1 MSYDFSEMNSDNS
14 DREGSLN
21 NSFMED
27 IKNMMEYIMTEN
39 NNNKKHK
46 IALYEIRGFDPYL
59 IFNDIDSI
67 SSGYINHS
75 DLNEYLSNNNIK
87 SDKDIILLFI
97 REYNKKENDNN
108 LNSQDF
114 IKFISFDI
122 NKNELNLGTLDFD
135 KNEIKKHFLSLIISE
150 FELIKEKNELIK
162 KIIKNRKFSTFE
174 AFYNISN
181 DNKYI
186 DFNCLK
192 LFLGE
197 KFNDDEIKELLYRI
211 DLNDDKKISYDEFQ
225 DMFFPFQKHLLFEE
239 TNEDEKYDYG
249 IESYNDVLINYS
261 DIYNIDVNPFKDNSL
276 TEPKIVC
283 NYNEFED
290 EDDNDNFKLEININ
304 KINNNNIDSDEKKP
318 SKNNINIDLYK
329 SDDFKIKYDEN
340 LINEISG
347 KNNEEDNK
355 EIYGV
360 NYIDDNDLNDNND
373 NNDDSKKDD
382 NKDNIK
388 LKKKENNFDVH
399 GSMIFFDDN

>member
-1 MSYDFSEMNSDNS
+1 MKYDFSEMNSNNS
-14 DREGSLN
+14 DKEDSLN
-21 NSFMED
+21 NSFMKD
-27 IKNMMEYIMTEN
+27 IKNMMEYIITEN
-39 NNNKKHK
+39 NNNKRHK
-46 IALYEIRGFDPYL
+46 ISLYEIRGFDPYL
-59 IFNDIDSI
+59 VFNDIDSI
-67 SSGYINHS
+67 SSGYINQS
-75 DLNEYLSNNNIK
+75 DLNEYLSSNNIK

-122 NKNELNLGTLDFD
+122 NKNAINLGILDFD

-192 LFLGE
+192 LFLDE
-197 KFNDDEIKELLYRI
+197 KYSDNEIKELLYRI

-225 DMFFPFQKHLLFEE
+225 DTFFPFQKHLLFEE

-249 IESYNDVLINYS
+249 IESYNDIFINYS
-261 DIYNIDVNPFKDNSL
+261 NIYNIDINPYKDNTL

-290 EDDNDNFKLEININ
+290 EDETDKYKLETENKYFIN
-304 KINNNNIDSDEKKP
+304 KINDNDIDTDEQNP
-318 SKNNINIDLYK
+318 GKNDINIDVYK

-340 LINEISG
+340 LINEING
-347 KNNEEDNK
+347 KNNEDDNK

-360 NYIDDNDLNDNND
+360 NYDDSNLNDNND
-373 NNDDSKKDD
+373 NNKNDD
-382 NKDNIK
+382 NKENIK
-388 LKKKENNFDVH
+388 LKNEENNFDIH
-399 GSMIFFDDN
+399 GSMVFFDDN

>member
-1 MSYDFSEMNSDNS
+1 MMKYDFSEMNSNNS
-14 DREGSLN
+14 DSEDSLN
-21 NSFMED
+21 NSFMKD
-27 IKNMMEYIMTEN
+27 IKNMMEYIITEN
-39 NNNKKHK
+39 NNNKRHK
-46 IALYEIRGFDPYL
+46 ISLYEIRGFDPYL
-59 IFNDIDSI
+59 VFNDIDSI
-67 SSGYINHS
+67 SSGYINQS
-75 DLNEYLSNNNIK
+75 DLNEYLSSNNIK

-122 NKNELNLGTLDFD
+122 NKNALNLGILDFD

-197 KFNDDEIKELLYRI
+197 KYSNDEIKELLYRI

-249 IESYNDVLINYS
+249 IDSYNDIFINYS
-261 DIYNIDVNPFKDNSL
+261 DIYNIDINPYKDNSL

-290 EDDNDNFKLEININ
+290 EDENDNFKLE
-304 KINNNNIDSDEKKP
+304 KLETENNNNNKDI
-318 SKNNINIDLYK
+318 KNDINIDVYK
-329 SDDFKIKYDEN
+329 SDDFKINYDEN

-347 KNNEEDNK
+347 KNNDDDDNK

-360 NYIDDNDLNDNND
+360 NYDDSDFNDNNK
-373 NNDDSKKDD
+373 NDD
-382 NKDNIK
+382 NKENIK
-388 LKKKENNFDVH
+388 LKKEENNFDIH
-399 GSMIFFDDN
+399 GSRIFFDDN

>member
-1 MSYDFSEMNSDNS
+1 MMYDFSAMNSPYLTNNLNEEENKS
-14 DREGSLN
+14 N
-21 NSFMED
+21 NSFMEE
-27 IKNMMEYIMTEN
+27 IKKMMEYIIAKN

-46 IALYEIRGFDPYL
+46 ISLYEIRGFDPHL

-67 SSGYINHS
+67 SSGYINQS
-75 DLNEYLSNNNIK
+75 DLNEYLSSNNIK

-97 REYNKKENDNN
+97 REYNKEENDNN

-122 NKNELNLGTLDFD
+122 NKNSINLGIADFD
-135 KNEIKKHFLSLIISE
+135 KNEIKKHFFSLILSE

-192 LFLGE
+192 IFLGE
-197 KFNDDEIKELLYRI
+197 KYSDEEIKELLYRI

-249 IESYNDVLINYS
+249 IESYDDILINYS
-261 DIYNIDVNPFKDNSL
+261 DIYNVDVNPYKDNSF

-290 EDDNDNFKLEININ
+290 EDENYI
-304 KINNNNIDSDEKKP
+304 INNNDNGEKKIFT
-318 SKNNINIDLYK
+318 NDNNIDLYK
-329 SDDFKIKYDEN
+329 SDDFKIKYDED
-340 LINEISG
+340 LINEICG
-347 KNNEEDNK
+347 KNNSGN
-355 EIYGV
+355 
-360 NYIDDNDLNDNND
+360 NLNDNDDKND
-373 NNDDSKKDD
+373 NDENDK
-382 NKDNIK
+382 NGENMK
-388 LKKKENNFDVH
+388 LKKEENNLDIH

>member
-1 MSYDFSEMNSDNS
+1 MKSDFSEMNSNNS
-14 DREGSLN
+14 DREESLN
-21 NSFMED
+21 NSFMKE
-27 IKNMMEYIMTEN
+27 IKYMMEYIITEN

-46 IALYEIRGFDPYL
+46 ISLYEIRGFDPYL
-59 IFNDIDSI
+59 IFNEIDSI
-67 SSGYINHS
+67 SSGYINQS

-114 IKFISFDI
+114 VKFMSFDI
-122 NKNELNLGTLDFD
+122 NKNAVNLGTLDFD
-135 KNEIKKHFLSLIISE
+135 KNEIKKHFLSLILSE

-162 KIIKNRKFSTFE
+162 QIIRNRKFSTFE

-197 KFNDDEIKELLYRI
+197 KYNDNEIKELLYRI

-249 IESYNDVLINYS
+249 IESYNDILINYC
-261 DIYNIDVNPFKDNSL
+261 DIYNIDINPYKDNSL

-283 NYNEFED
+283 NFNEFED
-290 EDDNDNFKLEININ
+290 EDENDNYKLEIENKYFIN
-304 KINNNNIDSDEKKP
+304 KINNNDIDEQNP
-318 SKNNINIDLYK
+318 FKNDINIDVYK
-329 SDDFKIKYDEN
+329 SEDFKIKYDEN
-340 LINEISG
+340 LINEISR
-347 KNNEEDNK
+347 KNNDDNK
-355 EIYGV
+355 EINEV
-360 NYIDDNDLNDNND
+360 NDDDKNLNVNTDNN
-373 NNDDSKKDD
+373 KKDD
-382 NKDNIK
+382 NKENK
-388 LKKKENNFDVH
+388 KFKKEENNYDIH

>member
-1 MSYDFSEMNSDNS
+1 MKSDFSEMNSNNS
-14 DREGSLN
+14 DREESLN
-21 NSFMED
+21 NSFMKE
-27 IKNMMEYIMTEN
+27 IKYMMEYIITEN

-46 IALYEIRGFDPYL
+46 ISLYEIRGFDPYL
-59 IFNDIDSI
+59 IFNEIDSI
-67 SSGYINHS
+67 SSGYINQS

-114 IKFISFDI
+114 VKFMSFDI
-122 NKNELNLGTLDFD
+122 NKNAVNLGTLDFD
-135 KNEIKKHFLSLIISE
+135 KNEIKKHFLSLILSE

-162 KIIKNRKFSTFE
+162 QIIRNRKFSTFE

-197 KFNDDEIKELLYRI
+197 KYNDNEIKELLYRI

-249 IESYNDVLINYS
+249 IESYNDILINYC
-261 DIYNIDVNPFKDNSL
+261 DIYNIDINPYKDNSL

-283 NYNEFED
+283 NFNEFED
-290 EDDNDNFKLEININ
+290 EDENDNYKLEIENKYFIN
-304 KINNNNIDSDEKKP
+304 KINNNDIDEQNSF
-318 SKNNINIDLYK
+318 KNDINIDVYK
-329 SDDFKIKYDEN
+329 SEDFKIKYDEN
-340 LINEISG
+340 LINEISR
-347 KNNEEDNK
+347 KNNDDNK
-355 EIYGV
+355 EINEV
-360 NYIDDNDLNDNND
+360 NDDDKNLNVNTDNNK
-373 NNDDSKKDD
+373 NDD
-382 NKDNIK
+382 NKENK
-388 LKKKENNFDVH
+388 KFKKEENNYDIH

>member
-1 MSYDFSEMNSDNS
+1 MKSDFSEMNSNNS
-14 DREGSLN
+14 DREESLN
-21 NSFMED
+21 NSFMKE
-27 IKNMMEYIMTEN
+27 IKYMMEYIITEN

-46 IALYEIRGFDPYL
+46 ISLYEIRGFDPYL
-59 IFNDIDSI
+59 IFNEIDSI
-67 SSGYINHS
+67 SSGYINQS

-114 IKFISFDI
+114 VKFMSFDI
-122 NKNELNLGTLDFD
+122 NKNAVNLGTLDFD
-135 KNEIKKHFLSLIISE
+135 KNEIKKHFLSLILSE

-162 KIIKNRKFSTFE
+162 QIIRNRKFSTFE

-197 KFNDDEIKELLYRI
+197 KYNDNEIKELLYRI

-249 IESYNDVLINYS
+249 IESYNDILINYC
-261 DIYNIDVNPFKDNSL
+261 DIYNIDINPYKDNSL

-283 NYNEFED
+283 NFNEFED
-290 EDDNDNFKLEININ
+290 EDENDNYKLEIENKYFIN
-304 KINNNNIDSDEKKP
+304 KINNNDIDGQNP
-318 SKNNINIDLYK
+318 FKNDINIDVYK
-329 SDDFKIKYDEN
+329 SEDFKIKYDEN
-340 LINEISG
+340 LINEISR
-347 KNNEEDNK
+347 KNNDDNK
-355 EIYGV
+355 EINEV
-360 NYIDDNDLNDNND
+360 NDDDKNLNVNTDNNK
-373 NNDDSKKDD
+373 NDD
-382 NKDNIK
+382 NKENK
-388 LKKKENNFDVH
+388 KFKKEENNYDIH

>member
-1 MSYDFSEMNSDNS
+1 MKYDFSEMNSNNS
-14 DREGSLN
+14 DIEDSLN
-21 NSFMED
+21 NSYMKD
-27 IKNMMEYIMTEN
+27 IKNMMEYIITEN
-39 NNNKKHK
+39 NNNKRHK
-46 IALYEIRGFDPYL
+46 ISLYEIRGFDPYL
-59 IFNDIDSI
+59 VFNDIDSI
-67 SSGYINHS
+67 SSGYINQS
-75 DLNEYLSNNNIK
+75 DLNEYLSSNNIK

-122 NKNELNLGTLDFD
+122 NKNALNLGILDFD

-197 KFNDDEIKELLYRI
+197 KYSNDEIKELLYRI

-249 IESYNDVLINYS
+249 IDSYNDIFINYS
-261 DIYNIDVNPFKDNSL
+261 DIYNIDINPYKDNSL

-290 EDDNDNFKLEININ
+290 EDENDNFKLE
-304 KINNNNIDSDEKKP
+304 KLETENNNNNKDI
-318 SKNNINIDLYK
+318 KNDINIDVYK

-340 LINEISG
+340 LINEING
-347 KNNEEDNK
+347 KNNEDDNK

-360 NYIDDNDLNDNND
+360 NYDDSDLNDNNK
-373 NNDDSKKDD
+373 NDD
-382 NKDNIK
+382 NKENIK
-388 LKKKENNFDVH
+388 LKKEENNFDIH
-399 GSMIFFDDN
+399 GSRIFFDDN

>member
-1 MSYDFSEMNSDNS
+1 MMKYDFSEMNSNNS
-14 DREGSLN
+14 DREDSLN
-21 NSFMED
+21 NSYMKD
-27 IKNMMEYIMTEN
+27 IKNMMEYIITEN

-46 IALYEIRGFDPYL
+46 ISLYEIRGFDPYL
-59 IFNDIDSI
+59 VFNDIDSI
-67 SSGYINHS
+67 SSGFINQS
-75 DLNEYLSNNNIK
+75 DLNEYLSSNNIK

-122 NKNELNLGTLDFD
+122 NKNALNLGILDFD

-197 KFNDDEIKELLYRI
+197 KYSNDEIKELLYRI

-249 IESYNDVLINYS
+249 IDSYNDIFINYS
-261 DIYNIDVNPFKDNSL
+261 DIYNIDINPYKDNSL

-290 EDDNDNFKLEININ
+290 EDENDNFKLE
-304 KINNNNIDSDEKKP
+304 KLETENNNNNKDI
-318 SKNNINIDLYK
+318 KNDINIDVYK

-340 LINEISG
+340 LINEING
-347 KNNEEDNK
+347 KNNEDNNK

-360 NYIDDNDLNDNND
+360 NYDDSDFNDNNK
-373 NNDDSKKDD
+373 NDD
-382 NKDNIK
+382 NKENIK
-388 LKKKENNFDVH
+388 LKKEENNFDIH
-399 GSMIFFDDN
+399 GSRIFFDDN

>member
-1 MSYDFSEMNSDNS
+1 MMKYDFSEMNSNNS
-14 DREGSLN
+14 DREDSLN
-21 NSFMED
+21 NSYMKD
-27 IKNMMEYIMTEN
+27 IKNMMEYIITEN

-46 IALYEIRGFDPYL
+46 ISLYEIRGFDPYL
-59 IFNDIDSI
+59 VFNDIDSI
-67 SSGYINHS
+67 SSGYINQS
-75 DLNEYLSNNNIK
+75 DLNEYLSSNNIK

-114 IKFISFDI
+114 VKFISFDI
-122 NKNELNLGTLDFD
+122 NKNAINLGILDFD

-197 KFNDDEIKELLYRI
+197 KYSNDEIKELLYRI
-211 DLNDDKKISYDEFQ
+211 D
-225 DMFFPFQKHLLFEE
+225 FPFQKHLLFEE

-249 IESYNDVLINYS
+249 IDSYNDIFINYS
-261 DIYNIDVNPFKDNSL
+261 DIYNIDINPYKDNSL

-290 EDDNDNFKLEININ
+290 EDENDNFKLEKFETENKFFIN
-304 KINNNNIDSDEKKP
+304 KINNNNKDI
-318 SKNNINIDLYK
+318 KNDINIDVYK

-340 LINEISG
+340 LINEISR
-347 KNNEEDNK
+347 KNNDDDDNK

-360 NYIDDNDLNDNND
+360 NYDDSDFNDNNK
-373 NNDDSKKDD
+373 NDD
-382 NKDNIK
+382 NKENIK
-388 LKKKENNFDVH
+388 LKKEENNFDIH
-399 GSMIFFDDN
+399 GSRIFFDDN

>member
-1 MSYDFSEMNSDNS
+1 MKYDFSEMNSNNS
-14 DREGSLN
+14 DREESLN
-21 NSFMED
+21 NSFMKD
-27 IKNMMEYIMTEN
+27 IKKMMEYIITKN

-46 IALYEIRGFDPYL
+46 ISLYEIRGFDPYL

-67 SSGYINHS
+67 SSGYINQS
-75 DLNEYLSNNNIK
+75 DLNEYLLSNNIK
-87 SDKDIILLFI
+87 SEKDIILLFI

-114 IKFISFDI
+114 IKFIGFDI

-135 KNEIKKHFLSLIISE
+135 KNVIKKHFLSLILSE

-162 KIIKNRKFSTFE
+162 QIIKNRKFSTFE

-192 LFLGE
+192 IFLGE
-197 KFNDDEIKELLYRI
+197 KYSDNEIKELLYRI

-225 DMFFPFQKHLLFEE
+225 DLFFPFQKHLLFEE
-239 TNEDEKYDYG
+239 TNEDEKYDYE
-249 IESYNDVLINYS
+249 IDSYNDILINYS
-261 DIYNIDVNPFKDNSL
+261 DIYNIDINPYKDNSL
-276 TEPKIVC
+276 TEPKIIC

-290 EDDNDNFKLEININ
+290 EDENDNFKLQTENKYFIN
-304 KINNNNIDSDEKKP
+304 KINNNEIDEQNPFKKD
-318 SKNNINIDLYK
+318 INIDVYK

-347 KNNEEDNK
+347 KNNDDNEEV
-355 EIYGV
+355 YGV
-360 NYIDDNDLNDNND
+360 NYDDNNLNNNVDNNKNDNKENINLKKED
-373 NNDDSKKDD
+373 NNLD
-382 NKDNIK
+382 I
-388 LKKKENNFDVH
+388 H

>member
-1 MSYDFSEMNSDNS
+1 MMKYDFSEMNSNNS
-14 DREGSLN
+14 DIEDSLN
-21 NSFMED
+21 NSYMKD
-27 IKNMMEYIMTEN
+27 IKNMMEYIITEN

-46 IALYEIRGFDPYL
+46 ISLYEIRGFDPYL
-59 IFNDIDSI
+59 VFNDIDSI
-67 SSGYINHS
+67 SSGYINQS
-75 DLNEYLSNNNIK
+75 DLNEYLSSNNIK

-114 IKFISFDI
+114 VKFISFDI
-122 NKNELNLGTLDFD
+122 NKNALNLGILDFD

-197 KFNDDEIKELLYRI
+197 KYSDNEIKELLYRI

-249 IESYNDVLINYS
+249 IDSYNDIFINYS
-261 DIYNIDVNPFKDNSL
+261 DIYNIDINPYKDNSL

-290 EDDNDNFKLEININ
+290 EDENDNFKLE
-304 KINNNNIDSDEKKP
+304 KLETENNNNNKDI
-318 SKNNINIDLYK
+318 KNDINIDVYK

-340 LINEISG
+340 LINEING
-347 KNNEEDNK
+347 KNNEDDNK

-360 NYIDDNDLNDNND
+360 NYDDSDLNDNNK
-373 NNDDSKKDD
+373 NDD
-382 NKDNIK
+382 NKENIK
-388 LKKKENNFDVH
+388 LKKEENNFDIH
-399 GSMIFFDDN
+399 GSRIFFDDN

>member
-1 MSYDFSEMNSDNS
+1 MKYDFSEMNSNNS
-14 DREGSLN
+14 DREESLN
-21 NSFMED
+21 NSFMKD
-27 IKNMMEYIMTEN
+27 IKKMMEYIITKN

-46 IALYEIRGFDPYL
+46 ISLYEIRGFDPYL

-67 SSGYINHS
+67 SSGYINQS
-75 DLNEYLSNNNIK
+75 DLNEYLLSNNIK
-87 SDKDIILLFI
+87 SEKDIILLFI

-114 IKFISFDI
+114 IKFIGFDI

-135 KNEIKKHFLSLIISE
+135 KNVIKKHFLSLILSE

-162 KIIKNRKFSTFE
+162 QIIRNRKFSTFE

-192 LFLGE
+192 IFLGE
-197 KFNDDEIKELLYRI
+197 KYSDNEIKELLYRI

-225 DMFFPFQKHLLFEE
+225 DLFFPFQKHLLFEE
-239 TNEDEKYDYG
+239 TNEDEKYDYE
-249 IESYNDVLINYS
+249 IDSYNDILINYS
-261 DIYNIDVNPFKDNSL
+261 DIYNIDINPYKDNSL
-276 TEPKIVC
+276 TEPKIIC

-290 EDDNDNFKLEININ
+290 EDENDNFKLQTENKYFIN
-304 KINNNNIDSDEKKP
+304 KINNNEIDEQNPFKKD
-318 SKNNINIDLYK
+318 INIDVYK

-347 KNNEEDNK
+347 KNNDDNEEV
-355 EIYGV
+355 YGV
-360 NYIDDNDLNDNND
+360 NYDDNNLNNNVDNNKNDNKENINLKKED
-373 NNDDSKKDD
+373 NNLD
-382 NKDNIK
+382 I
-388 LKKKENNFDVH
+388 H